1 MTRHILPLSSLCL
14 ALTWAGCD
22 SKPEDSGGSGATV
35 TDADGDGY
43 SAADD
48 CDDEDFA
55 INPGAQEKPYD
66 GLDNDCDP
74 STVDDDLDGDGFDA
88 AQDCDDD
95 DPAINPQASEICN
108 GIDDDCDDQV
118 DEDATDAATWYADA
132 DGDGYGDDAA
142 SIAACEQPSH
152 HVAQAGDCDDANDD
166 IHPEANEICDGVD
179 NDCDEEIDENLGE
192 TWYIDADG
200 DNWGDPQNTVLGC
213 EEGEGYVADGSDCDD
228 GDAAVHPGADEL
240 CDGVDNDCDDEVDED
255 PIDGSTWYADAD
267 GDGYGDPDSTTE
279 DCEVPSSHVT
289 AKLATD
295 CDDGDPTINPEGT
308 EICDGVD
315 NDCDGVADDEAL
327 DAETWY
333 ADADGD
339 GHGDA
344 DSSVT
349 ACDQPSGAVAA
360 EDADDCDD
368 SDASINPSASESWYD
383 GIDQDCDGA
392 NDYDQDADGYDSD
405 AHGGLD
411 CDDTDTTA
419 NPGVTE
425 VCDGIDNDC
434 DGSTD
439 ETDAAD
445 VSTWYADSDGDGYG
459 NAALSLVQCYQ
470 PSGFVLDDSDCD
482 DGNAAAYPDAPET
495 TPGVDNNCDGEA
507 EVSPSASASYDPV
520 ASSLLHCKA
529 LQLLGSSSSDP
540 DGTAL
545 DYQWE
550 LDSAPTASA
559 RTTEDLQEPTSA
571 DPLFYPDVEGDYD
584 FSLLITDEGEETD
597 SAEVSVTISARSF
610 NDAPLADAGDGQ
622 SHEANASCNYAS
634 YTYICDDCEELEIEL
649 DGTGSID
656 ADDEPL
662 EYAWTVASGSASLD
676 DESSSAPTATLTGP
690 TATYGSTTTETFEFE
705 LTVTDC
711 FGDSSTADTVM
722 VTYSCTGG

>member
-179 NDCDEEIDENLGE
+179 NDCDDEIDENLGE